1 MKIKIEAKAT
11 KILKLSF
18 FHNCRPLPYKLLF
31 CLIWFLFLAHLPAS
45 VSLAVTSRITTH
57 TTSRDLL
64 KGKAKDVV
72 ISSKGTIQLG
82 RAAEILAEE
91 IEDVWIINSMVISGG
106 NIYIGTSPNGAI
118 YQYTLGKLKKI
129 YPLEP
134 QQDKKEKTE
143 NKEPKDTNTP
153 DDANTVDANTVETE
167 QYLTNEH
174 IFAMAA
180 DISGRLLAGISG
192 EKCKLIRFNKG
203 KVETVFEPEDAKYIF
218 AIVVAENGDIYL
230 GTGPNGKIYHL
241 NSFAKLPK
249 VVYTTTDKNVLS
261 LAIGKDDLI
270 YAGTDT
276 RGLVYKINT
285 KTAAASVLYDS
296 EQEEITSLL
305 LTEDGHLYA
314 AATSARVKP
323 TDTRFAAP
331 LPLAGRPDAEQKA
344 PESTQKSDGGLK
356 LNIANTKKDDDA
368 KAKRKAA
375 LPTKGK
381 RPGKNSFIYK
391 ITPAGYVTEVFTQQ
405 VVLFTMTAHDN
416 RLFVGTGNNAELF
429 SIDPDAEDHAV
440 VYTDEQASQ
449 ITAVTTI
456 DRHIYLGTANPAK
469 LIKLT
474 DGFAKEGTY
483 TSDLIDASQPT
494 RWGKLQIEAD
504 IPTESKVLMSCRSG
518 NVKDPN
524 DPTYSQW
531 TDPIEV
537 TKPLDLTCPIGRF
550 CQYKLT
556 LKSPDGKKTPVIRE
570 IAVAD
575 TIPNLPPRVESVTIS
590 RLDSAAK
597 AGSFKIT
604 YKATDQNAD
613 KLTYK
618 IDFRK
623 ISRTNWIELKD
634 DIKADSFEWNG
645 KTVEDGRY
653 EIKVT
658 AFDVKSNTT
667 ESALT
672 ASRISETIVVDNT
685 APDIKK
691 YSMDVSDGIVTLKLN
706 ITDQLSAIKNL
717 HYTVDSSDDWNATI
731 PNDLVYDTTE
741 EDFTIV
747 TEKLETGEHIISVKI
762 TDAVGNTVY
771 KTFEVNIA
779 GN

>member
-1 MKIKIEAKAT
+1 MKIKIKAKAI
-11 KILKLSF
+11 KNLKLSS
-18 FHNCRPLPYKLLF
+18 FHNCLPLPCRLLF
-31 CLIWFLFLAHLPAS
+31 CFVGFLFLAHLPVSA
-45 VSLAVTSRITTH
+45 SLAVTSRITTH
-57 TTSRDLL
+57 TTGSDLL
-64 KGKAKDVV
+64 KGEAKDVV

-91 IEDVWIINSMVISGG
+91 IEDVWTINSMVISGG
-106 NIYIGTSPNGAI
+106 NVYIGTSPNGAI
-118 YQYTLGKLKKI
+118 YQFTLGKLRKI

-134 QQDKKEKTE
+134 QQDKKEKAE
-143 NKEPKDTNTP
+143 NKEPKDINTL
-153 DDANTVDANTVETE
+153 DDANTVEAE

-192 EKCKLIRFNKG
+192 EKCKLIRFNRG
-203 KVETVFEPEDAKYIF
+203 KVETVFEPKDAKYIF
-218 AIVVAENGDIYL
+218 AIVVSENGDIYL
-230 GTGPNGKIYHL
+230 GTGPNGKIYRL
-241 NSFAKLPK
+241 NSFGNLPK
-249 VVYTTTDKNVLS
+249 IVYTTTDKNVLS
-261 LAIGKDDLI
+261 LAIGKDGLI

-285 KTAAASVLYDS
+285 KTTEASVLYDS

-305 LTEDGHLYA
+305 LAEDGHLYA
-314 AATSARVKP
+314 AATSAKVKP
-323 TDTRFAAP
+323 VDTRFAAP
-331 LPLAGRPDAEQKA
+331 LPLAGRPDAEKKT
-344 PESTQKSDGGLK
+344 PESTKKSDGGLK
-356 LNIANTKKDDDA
+356 LNIANTKKDADA

-375 LPTKGK
+375 MPAKGK
-381 RPGKNSFIYK
+381 KPDKSSFIYK
-391 ITPAGYVTEVFTQQ
+391 ITPAGYVTDVFTKQ

-429 SIDPDAEDHAV
+429 AIDPDAEDHAV
-440 VYTDEQASQ
+440 VYTDGKASQ

-456 DRHIYLGTANPAK
+456 DRHVYLGTANPAK

-504 IPTESKVLMSCRSG
+504 IPAESKVLMSCRSG

-531 TDPIEV
+531 TDPLEV
-537 TKPLDLTCPIGRF
+537 TKPIELTCPIGRF

-556 LKSPDGKKTPVIRE
+556 LESLDGKKTPVIRE

-597 AGSFKIT
+597 AGYFKIA

-634 DIKADSFEWNG
+634 DIQADSFEWNG

-653 EIKVT
+653 EVKVT
-658 AFDVKSNTT
+658 ASDIKSNTT

-691 YSMDVSDGIVTLKLN
+691 YSTDVSGGIVTLKLN

-717 HYTVDSSDDWNATI
+717 YYTVDSSDDWTATI

-741 EDFTIV
+741 ENFTIV
-747 TEKLETGEHIISVKI
+747 TEKLETGEHIISIKI
-762 TDAVGNTVY
+762 TDAVGNTAY
-771 KTFEVNIA
+771 KTFEVNIT